1 LEHQLQLECY
11 IICTLNDIRVYIIY
25 YVEPIA
31 ICQES
36 HHLLLLLSDVGA
48 QQEEES
54 AQFAGE
60 LPTALQGARGVA
72 GEAPTAA
79 AAAVVV
85 AAQLYLQG
93 QEKRLTHS
101 RLTRRKYTVRLTK
114 MLSNNMQAL
123 QRDEEVRVRA
133 KSRLL
138 TGSRGLL

>member
-1 LEHQLQLECY
+1 
-11 IICTLNDIRVYIIY
+11 LNDIRVYIIY

-31 ICQES
+31 ICQEN
-36 HHLLLLLSDVGA
+36 HLLLLLSDVGA

-79 AAAVVV
+79 AAAAAVVVV
-85 AAQLYLQG
+85 AAQPYLQG

>member
-1 LEHQLQLECY
+1 
-11 IICTLNDIRVYIIY
+11 LNDIRVYIIY

-31 ICQES
+31 ICQEN
-36 HHLLLLLSDVGA
+36 HLLLLLSDVGA

-79 AAAVVV
+79 AAAAAVVVV
-85 AAQLYLQG
+85 AAQPYLQG

-114 MLSNNMQAL
+114 MVSNNMQAL

>member
-1 LEHQLQLECY
+1 
-11 IICTLNDIRVYIIY
+11 LNDIRVYIIY

-31 ICQES
+31 ICQEN
-36 HHLLLLLSDVGA
+36 HLLLLLSDVGA

-79 AAAVVV
+79 AAAAAAAVVVVV
-85 AAQLYLQG
+85 AAAQPYLQG

-114 MLSNNMQAL
+114 MLSNSMQAL

>member
-1 LEHQLQLECY
+1 
-11 IICTLNDIRVYIIY
+11 LNDIRVYIIY

-31 ICQES
+31 ICQEN
-36 HHLLLLLSDVGA
+36 HLLLLLSDVGA

-79 AAAVVV
+79 AAAAAVVVV
-85 AAQLYLQG
+85 AAQPYLQG

-114 MLSNNMQAL
+114 MLSNSMQAL